1 MTMMTHP
8 TYTPTADAWS
18 TASVNDYEN
27 DIVFRAEL
35 TSPRTRP
42 EEGHFDL
49 VIEHLHAPWAGKMTD
64 FGTDVTVKW
73 RSLDVV
79 GLGSWEQFSV
89 HIKDLPDLIA
99 ALQLAQAEVTR

>member
-8 TYTPTADAWS
+8 TYTLTADAWS
-18 TASVNDYEN
+18 TTTEHDE
-27 DIVFRAEL
+27 DGGIVFRTEL

-42 EEGHFDL
+42 EEGRFGL
-49 VIEHLHAPWAGKMTD
+49 VIEHLHAPWSGKMTD
-64 FGTDVTVKW
+64 FGTDVTVEWK
-73 RSLDVV
+73 SVDVV
-79 GLGSWEQFSV
+79 GMSGREQFAV